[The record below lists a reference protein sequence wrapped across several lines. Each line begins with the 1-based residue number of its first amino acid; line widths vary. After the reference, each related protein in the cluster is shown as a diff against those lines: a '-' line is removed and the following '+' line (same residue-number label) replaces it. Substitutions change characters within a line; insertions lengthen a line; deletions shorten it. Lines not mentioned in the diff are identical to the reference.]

1 MDLETMKQYKS
12 LQKCYMRITDLF
24 SLMYKELQTL
34 LPGKERNIENISQED
49 HTRRA
54 NYLSLEGI

>member
-1 MDLETMKQYKS
+1 
-12 LQKCYMRITDLF
+12 
-24 SLMYKELQTL
+24 MYKELQTL